1 LNNRPRYRVNQ
12 YIRISEVQLIDEL
25 GKPRGVVSTFEALK
39 MAQEAGLDLVE
50 VNPALKPPIA
60 KIMNYGQFQY
70 KQQKLA
76 QAQRVKA
83 KKVETK
89 GVRLSLKIGE
99 HDKEVRRRQAEKFL
113 TEGHRVRLEMVLR
126 GREKAYGDNAR
137 IIMEKFAHDLGDDII
152 IDVPF
157 SRQGGRVSLQI
168 AKKKV

>member
-12 YIRISEVQLIDEL
+12 YIRISEVELIDEF
-25 GKPRGVVSTFEALK
+25 GKPRGVVSTFEALR

-50 VNPALKPPIA
+50 VNPSVKPPIA

-83 KKVETK
+83 KKIETK

-113 TEGHRVRLEMVLR
+113 SEGHHVRLEMVLR
-126 GREKAYGDNAR
+126 GRERAYGDNAR
-137 IIMEKFAHDLGDDII
+137 LIMEKFAHDFGEGIV

-168 AKKKV
+168 SRKKV